1 MCALVTGVQTCA
13 LPICTFAE
21 YIAVDAADLALKPAN
36 QSMEEA
42 ASIPLVALTAWQ
54 VLVDTARLRAG
65 QKVLIHAGS
74 GGVGTIAIQLA
85 KHLGASVATTTGE
98 RKSTRL
104 NSRH

>member
-65 QKVLIHAGS
+65 QKVLIHAGRS
-74 GGVGTIAIQLA
+74 EEHTSELQSLMRPSYAGFCLKKKRSYNLHVRT
-85 KHLGASVATTTGE
+85 
-98 RKSTRL
+98 
-104 NSRH
+104 